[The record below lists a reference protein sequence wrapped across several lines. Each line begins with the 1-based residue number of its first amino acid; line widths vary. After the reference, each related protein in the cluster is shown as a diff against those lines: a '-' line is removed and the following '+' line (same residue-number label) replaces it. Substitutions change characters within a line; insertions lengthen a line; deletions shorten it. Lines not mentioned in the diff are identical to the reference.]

1 MPLTRLLA
9 DAAAAPPDRRI
20 EWRDPIA
27 AFGRRGIEGVEPWLA
42 DGALAAFAIRV
53 IWRVGERGEPAAA
66 VKVLRAA
73 RSRLSPHLQ
82 ADVDWALR
90 ALGPAVREAA
100 GTPPTAGAPRV
111 PAPRT
116 RQRQA

>member
-9 DAAAAPPDRRI
+9 EAAAAPPDRRI
-20 EWRDPIA
+20 EWRDQIA
-27 AFGRRGIEGVEPWLA
+27 PFGRQAIEGVRPWLA

-66 VKVLRAA
+66 VKALRGA
-73 RSRLSPHLQ
+73 RSRLPAHLQ
-82 ADVDWALR
+82 SDVDWAVR

-100 GTPPTAGAPRV
+100 ANAPEAPAPR
-111 PAPRT
+111 ASALRT
-116 RQRQA
+116 RQRPA